1 MRRLVSDFISVPP
14 RPAALL
20 ARLEDCAHNGPS
32 KTKAERVCMTIKID
46 IPPYEKARV
55 VIYGDL
61 MLDRYWYGQAG
72 RISPE
77 APVPAVNV
85 SNSESRPGGAANV
98 ALNVGALGASVV
110 LMGLVGDDGEAKEL
124 ESLLASHHV
133 DCYFHHV
140 PNYSTVTKLR
150 VLVQNQQLLRL
161 DFEKCTKNYHDTPLM
176 LRYREALSTAQVVVL
191 SDYAKGALN
200 NVSTLIKEAHA
211 KGLPVLVDPKATDF
225 TRYEGATLLTPNL
238 KEFEAVMGHC
248 QTEQETESKARALIQ
263 RHHFEAILIT
273 RGKHGMLLIPK
284 DEAAISLIAH
294 AREVYDVTG
303 AGDTVI
309 SVIAASLAAGCNWVQ
324 AVTLANL
331 AAGLVVRKLGAA
343 TVTVPELRRALHQ
356 ITGSHV
362 GVLTEKELLL
372 AVADA
377 HAHGEIVVMT
387 NGCFDVLH
395 AGHVHYLEA
404 AKVMGHRLIVAVNN
418 DQSVARLKGEERPL
432 NTLRARMEVLTA
444 LRAVDWVVP
453 FSEDTPARLIV
464 EVLPDILVKGS
475 DYRLDEIAGA
485 DAVIKNGGQVLTI
498 PLKEG
503 FSTSQLI
510 EKIRGVTT

>member
-1 MRRLVSDFISVPP
+1 MRRLVSNFIRVSRNPNP
-14 RPAALL
+14 L
-20 ARLEDCAHNGPS
+20 ARLEDSAHNMALQS
-32 KTKAERVCMTIKID
+32 ETKGCVHMRTRID
-46 IPPYEKARV
+46 IPPYENARV
-55 VIYGDL
+55 VVYGDL

-77 APVPAVNV
+77 APVPVVSV
-85 SNSESRPGGAANV
+85 SNSEARPGGAANV
-98 ALNVGALGASVV
+98 ALNVGALGTSVV
-110 LMGLVGDDGEAKEL
+110 LMGLVGDDREAKEL
-124 ESLLASHHV
+124 ESLLATYSI
-133 DCYFHHV
+133 DCHFHYV

-150 VLVQNQQLLRL
+150 VLGKNQQLLRL
-161 DFEKCTKNYHDTPLM
+161 DFEKRIENYDDTSLM
-176 LRYREALSTAQVVVL
+176 LRYREALSTAQAVVL

-200 NVSTLIKEAHA
+200 NVSTLIKEARE

-238 KEFEAVMGHC
+238 KEFEAVAGHC
-248 QTEQETESKARALIQ
+248 QTEQETESKARAIIQ

-284 DEAAISLIAH
+284 EKAAINLTAH

-309 SVIAASLAAGCNWVQ
+309 SVIAASLAAGCDWVQ
-324 AVTLANL
+324 AATLANL

-343 TVTVPELRRALHQ
+343 TVTVPELRRTLHQ

-362 GVLTEKELLL
+362 GILTEKDFLL

-377 HAHGEIVVMT
+377 RAGGETVVMT

-404 AKVMGHRLIVAVNN
+404 AKVMGHRLIVAVND

-432 NTLRARMEVLTA
+432 NALRARMEVLAA

-453 FSEDTPARLIV
+453 FSEDTPARLIAK
-464 EVLPDILVKGS
+464 VLPDILVKGN

-485 DAVIKNGGQVLTI
+485 DVVIKNGGQVLTI

-510 EKIRGVTT
+510 EKVRGVTT

>member
-1 MRRLVSDFISVPP
+1 M
-14 RPAALL
+14 
-20 ARLEDCAHNGPS
+20 
-32 KTKAERVCMTIKID
+32 TAEID

-55 VIYGDL
+55 VVYGDL

-77 APVPAVNV
+77 APIPIVNV
-85 SNSESRPGGAANV
+85 NNSELHPGGAANV
-98 ALNVGALGASVV
+98 AFNIRALGASVV
-110 LMGLVGDDGEAKEL
+110 LMGLVGDDREAREL
-124 ESLLASHHV
+124 ESLLTTHFIECH
-133 DCYFHHV
+133 FHRV

-161 DFEKCTKNYHDTPLM
+161 DFEKHVKHYNDAPLM

-191 SDYAKGALN
+191 SDYDKGALN
-200 NVSTLIKEAHA
+200 NVSTLIKGACE

-238 KEFEAVMGHC
+238 KEFEAVVGCC
-248 QTEQETESKARALIQ
+248 QTEQETEFKARALIQ

-273 RGKHGMLLIPK
+273 CGKHGMLLIMKNKP
-284 DEAAISLIAH
+284 AISLAAH

-309 SVIAASLAAGCNWVQ
+309 SVMAASLAAGCDWMQ
-324 AVTLANL
+324 AATLANL

-343 TVTVPELRRALHQ
+343 IITVPELRRALHQ
-356 ITGSHV
+356 ITGSHI
-362 GVLTEKELLL
+362 GILTEKELLL

-395 AGHVHYLEA
+395 PGHVQYLES
-404 AKVMGHRLIVAVNN
+404 AKAMGHRLIVAVND
-418 DQSVARLKGEERPL
+418 DQSVSRLKGAERPL
-432 NTLRARMEVLTA
+432 NILCARMEVLAA

-453 FSEDTPARLIV
+453 FSEDTPARLIAK
-464 EVLPDILVKGS
+464 VLPDVLVKGG
-475 DYRLDEIAGA
+475 DYQLNEIIGA

-498 PLKEG
+498 PIKDG
-503 FSTSQLI
+503 FSTLQLI
-510 EKIRGVTT
+510 KKVRGVRHE

>member
-1 MRRLVSDFISVPP
+1 
-14 RPAALL
+14 
-20 ARLEDCAHNGPS
+20 
-32 KTKAERVCMTIKID
+32 MTVEID
-46 IPPYEKARV
+46 IPPYDKARV

-77 APVPAVNV
+77 APIPVVNV
-85 SNSESRPGGAANV
+85 HNSEPHPGGAANV
-98 ALNVGALGASVV
+98 ALNVRALGASVV
-110 LMGLVGDDGEAKEL
+110 LMGLVGDDGEAREL
-124 ESLLASHHV
+124 ESLLTTHSIECH
-133 DCYFHHV
+133 FHHV

-161 DFEKCTKNYHDTPLM
+161 DFEKNVKNYYDATLM
-176 LRYREALSTAQVVVL
+176 LRYKEALSTAQVVVL
-191 SDYAKGALN
+191 SDYDKGTLN
-200 NVSTLIKEAHA
+200 NVSTLIKGACE

-238 KEFEAVMGHC
+238 KEFEMVVGYC
-248 QTEQETESKARALIQ
+248 QTEQEIECKARTLIQ

-273 RGKHGMLLIPK
+273 RGKHGMLLILK
-284 DEAAISLIAH
+284 DKPAINLATH

-309 SVIAASLAAGCNWVQ
+309 SVIAASLAAGCDWVQ

-343 TVTVPELRRALHQ
+343 IVTVPELRRALHQ
-356 ITGSHV
+356 ITGSHI
-362 GVLTEKELLL
+362 GILTEKELLL
-372 AVADA
+372 AVTDA

-395 AGHVHYLEA
+395 PGHVQYLEA
-404 AKVMGHRLIVAVNN
+404 AKVMGHRLIVAVND
-418 DQSVARLKGEERPL
+418 DQSVSYLKGEERPL
-432 NTLRARMEVLTA
+432 NTLRARMEVLAA
-444 LRAVDWVVP
+444 LRAVDWVVS
-453 FSEDTPARLIV
+453 FSEDTPARLITR
-464 EVLPDILVKGS
+464 VLPDILVKGS
-475 DYRLDEIAGA
+475 DYQLDEIAGA

-498 PLKEG
+498 PIKEG
-503 FSTSQLI
+503 FSTLQLI
-510 EKIRGVTT
+510 KKVRGVRHE